1 MSSTTQ
7 NIELIPA
14 SDLAQI
20 KALNEYMIVTKK
32 NMGELLDPISAVSKE
47 LSKTTINYKAL
58 TDAINKYESIM
69 EDADAYQRELIKT
82 QKELEKVKARLAAR
96 QTEEG
101 KQVVQIKEQI
111 RQLNLETTRA
121 ARENLAAEGS
131 LDKLRAQLI
140 RTTAAYDALSD
151 AARESAEGQQMLKQI
166 QEYQLQVGEL
176 EQSTG
181 RFQRNVGNYASAFS
195 PLGFQVQQ
203 LARELPSLTNSVQQ
217 FFMAISNN
225 LPMLVDE
232 LGRAKT
238 ANAALSSE
246 GKKGVPVFKQ
256 LITSILSWQTALIV
270 GITLVTAYGKE
281 IGNFVK
287 GLFTGKK
294 DVIDFA
300 EALEN
305 VNEAMDFDDLGGK
318 IADFNRL
325 VKVYRD
331 LGDNA
336 AAKEKFIKDY
346 REEIDK
352 TGIAVNNINDAE
364 NLFVLQTEAYLQ
376 SIKLRARAKAGEK
389 LASEQYALAVQEEFD
404 SEEELNRL
412 RRLQAQEQA
421 KLAELNKRYAPSE
434 RNSLG
439 YKRQADAIRVI
450 MSDLDEDIRKI
461 SDNINSYNKSG
472 DQYLNIVED
481 DFTRLSELLKKSNL
495 DTLNSDEQN
504 ELQKLLELRKKMAEE
519 ERKAQFDIM
528 IERVKGNADAIKRI
542 ATNELRSYDE
552 RMAAFNA
559 YQQEMENSVR
569 LTADNQA
576 ESLIQKAMDEA
587 GLNRTQAEERVSYQL
602 ALIYMKRDSEL
613 ADIARDGS
621 EARVEIAKSEA
632 DRIIEQ
638 IERTAKARRG
648 EIDAEE
654 STGLVGLAKEYER
667 GAITAEQYEQ
677 KRKKIARKAAEDR
690 FNADIDTLRRS
701 LEVEGLT
708 AEQRAELEQEIGNA
722 RLKYQ
727 QYLNEQEIKDAE
739 DKAKAIEEIEKESA
753 QARQEIISGLFQVAN
768 ELLQSWGELQSAAF
782 ERESEESAAHYDA
795 ERERIER
802 LNEAGAISKEEAAAR
817 KRKVDDDEEV
827 RNREMRQRQARAEKA
842 ASVMSI
848 LLNTA
853 AAIIKQLATTPLPLG
868 APFVA
873 TIAATGAIQLATAM
887 AVPIPAY
894 AEGTGAEGH
903 KGGWAVVGDG
913 GRPEM
918 IVSPSGHT
926 YKTPSVPTLMNLEKG
941 TIVLPT
947 MPDFSKY
954 RPELLPMPM
963 PTVVTIPEELKNK
976 NDKSRPDRTGELIES
991 SQRLE
996 KAVNKFTYRYEKA
1009 SRAASNRSITTN
1021 RKTTTNK
1028 NK

>member
-364 NLFVLQTEAYLQ
+364 NLFVLQMTA
-376 SIKLRARAKAGEK
+376 
-389 LASEQYALAVQEEFD
+389 F
-404 SEEELNRL
+404 
-412 RRLQAQEQA
+412 
-421 KLAELNKRYAPSE
+421 
-434 RNSLG
+434 
-439 YKRQADAIRVI
+439 VI
-450 MSDLDEDIRKI
+450 
-461 SDNINSYNKSG
+461 
-472 DQYLNIVED
+472 Q
-481 DFTRLSELLKKSNL
+481 
-495 DTLNSDEQN
+495 
-504 ELQKLLELRKKMAEE
+504 
-519 ERKAQFDIM
+519 
-528 IERVKGNADAIKRI
+528 
-542 ATNELRSYDE
+542 
-552 RMAAFNA
+552 
-559 YQQEMENSVR
+559 
-569 LTADNQA
+569 
-576 ESLIQKAMDEA
+576 
-587 GLNRTQAEERVSYQL
+587 
-602 ALIYMKRDSEL
+602 IY
-613 ADIARDGS
+613 
-621 EARVEIAKSEA
+621 
-632 DRIIEQ
+632 
-638 IERTAKARRG
+638 
-648 EIDAEE
+648 
-654 STGLVGLAKEYER
+654 
-667 GAITAEQYEQ
+667 
-677 KRKKIARKAAEDR
+677 
-690 FNADIDTLRRS
+690 
-701 LEVEGLT
+701 
-708 AEQRAELEQEIGNA
+708 
-722 RLKYQ
+722 
-727 QYLNEQEIKDAE
+727 
-739 DKAKAIEEIEKESA
+739 
-753 QARQEIISGLFQVAN
+753 
-768 ELLQSWGELQSAAF
+768 
-782 ERESEESAAHYDA
+782 H
-795 ERERIER
+795 
-802 LNEAGAISKEEAAAR
+802 
-817 KRKVDDDEEV
+817 
-827 RNREMRQRQARAEKA
+827 
-842 ASVMSI
+842 
-848 LLNTA
+848 
-853 AAIIKQLATTPLPLG
+853 
-868 APFVA
+868 
-873 TIAATGAIQLATAM
+873 
-887 AVPIPAY
+887 
-894 AEGTGAEGH
+894 
-903 KGGWAVVGDG
+903 
-913 GRPEM
+913 
-918 IVSPSGHT
+918 
-926 YKTPSVPTLMNLEKG
+926 
-941 TIVLPT
+941 
-947 MPDFSKY
+947 
-954 RPELLPMPM
+954 
-963 PTVVTIPEELKNK
+963 
-976 NDKSRPDRTGELIES
+976 
-991 SQRLE
+991 
-996 KAVNKFTYRYEKA
+996 
-1009 SRAASNRSITTN
+1009 
-1021 RKTTTNK
+1021 
-1028 NK
+1028 